1 MAMPRRPP
9 RHHNLNSSAG
19 LSTAASALILS
30 ADRPFAGGRPNWP
43 PLEAR
48 SFEPH
53 LPRTAAGRIDC
64 ELFAPCAIGGVV
76 DIDTTKRLT
85 ASVVAG
91 SANNILSGPEAGD
104 ALMARGITSA
114 PDFLVNA
121 GALIQGVR
129 FLLRGER
136 HSPDAVEAIGVRTTE
151 LLERARDRGLA
162 PQALLEEDTR
172 ERLES
177 GSS

>member
-53 LPRTAAGRIDC
+53 LPRTAAGRT
-64 ELFAPCAIGGVV
+64 P
-76 DIDTTKRLT
+76 T
-85 ASVVAG
+85 
-91 SANNILSGPEAGD
+91 P
-104 ALMARGITSA
+104 
-114 PDFLVNA
+114 
-121 GALIQGVR
+121 
-129 FLLRGER
+129 
-136 HSPDAVEAIGVRTTE
+136 
-151 LLERARDRGLA
+151 
-162 PQALLEEDTR
+162 
-172 ERLES
+172 
-177 GSS
+177 